1 MLNTKANTS
10 DVKSVK
16 PVRSKR
22 EPVWSASVGLR
33 LARRAGH
40 ETLYLRRCKR
50 NESEVSGAIY
60 DCTGG
65 IIPNL
70 FRNPLQGRLFT
81 IFDLTGGIIPN
92 LFRNPLQG
100 RLFTIFDCT
109 GGIIPN
115 LFQNLLPRRLFIIFD
130 YTGGKG
136 NKCLV
141 L

>member
-1 MLNTKANTS
+1 M
-10 DVKSVK
+10 
-16 PVRSKR
+16 
-22 EPVWSASVGLR
+22 WSAGVGLR

-40 ETLYLRRCKR
+40 ETLYLRRCER

-60 DCTGG
+60 
-65 IIPNL
+65 
-70 FRNPLQGRLFT
+70 
-81 IFDLTGGIIPN
+81 
-92 LFRNPLQG
+92 
-100 RLFTIFDCT
+100 DCT

-130 YTGGKG
+130 YTGWKG